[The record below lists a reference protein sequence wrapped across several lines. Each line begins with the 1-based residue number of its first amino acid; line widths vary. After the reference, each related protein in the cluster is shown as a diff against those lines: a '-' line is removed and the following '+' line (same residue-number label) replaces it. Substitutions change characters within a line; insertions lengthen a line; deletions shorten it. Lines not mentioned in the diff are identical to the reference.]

1 MNRKKKGRWTMLRG
15 VGFFTL
21 ILFSATALSGC
32 AHTVSPV
39 KEPITETS
47 TPDPPAQ
54 DQVPGEQAAAEM
66 MVADMLFFRPLGI
79 VATVMGTAFFIASL
93 PFSLAGGNTK
103 TAFQKLVVDPGKYTF
118 NRPLGKLEDY

>member
-1 MNRKKKGRWTMLRG
+1 MNRKKKGRRAMLRG

-21 ILFSATALSGC
+21 ILFSATILSGC
-32 AHTVSPV
+32 AHTISPV
-39 KEPITETS
+39 KEPVTETS

-66 MVADMLFFRPLGI
+66 MVADLLLFRAFGI
-79 VATVMGTAFFIASL
+79 VATAMGTAVFIVSL
-93 PFSLAGGNTK
+93 PFSLPGGNTK
-103 TAFQKLVVDPGKYTF
+103 AAFQKLVVDPAKYTF

>member
-1 MNRKKKGRWTMLRG
+1 MLRG

-21 ILFSATALSGC
+21 ILFSATVLSGC

-39 KEPITETS
+39 KEHITETS
-47 TPDPPAQ
+47 TPNPPAQ

-103 TAFQKLVVDPGKYTF
+103 AAFQKLVVDPGKYTF